1 MKRFQSLISLL
12 LIIGLTYYSFY
23 SLMPQSGASASIPD
37 TEFSSERALIPLKEI
52 TKKPHYIGTEEHT
65 RVREYIV
72 GQLQKLGLETEV
84 QEGFVLNTKWKS
96 LDRSKNILA
105 RIKGTGN
112 GKALLLLSHYDSAL
126 IPSFGASDAGS
137 GVVTILESVRAYL
150 ASGKTPKNDII
161 ILITDAEEVG
171 LDGARLFVNQHPWA
185 KEVGLALNFESR
197 GSGGPSNM
205 IVETNGGNKNLI
217 KAFID
222 ADVKYPAASSLM
234 YSIYK
239 MLPNDTDSTVFRED
253 GGIDGFFFAFIDDH
267 FDYHTAND
275 TYENLDE
282 NTLQHQGEYLLP
294 LIHYFADTDLSTLK
308 STKDYV
314 YINVPIIKMI
324 SYPFSWVIPMVI
336 IAIFLFM
343 ALVFFGINTRK
354 LSGKSIAKSF
364 VPFLLSLV
372 ICGLIGFYGWKL
384 LLNIYPQYNE
394 IQHGFTYNGH
404 TYIAFFVLL
413 TLGILFRIYN
423 NFSKNIN
430 TASLLIAPLTFW
442 LIINVLVAMYL
453 KGAAFFILPVFFGLL
468 SLWIL
473 IRQEKPNLIL
483 MTLISALAIFLFAPH
498 IQFFPV
504 GLGLKMLVASTVF
517 TVLLFGLLLPVFAF
531 YKRKITFSYVF
542 FLLAAGFLIKAHF
555 TSDFSSERQKPNS
568 LIYYNDA
575 DNAESY
581 WATYDATLDDWTKG
595 YLGETPEDASK
606 YISYAS
612 GSKYSKGYT
621 FAVKAPKKEIPL
633 FEVILEKDT
642 VIDGNKKATFTII
655 PKRKVNQISLYA
667 EDGTTFNSLSF
678 NGEEMPLN
686 NKITDAEQKIKSKE
700 LVRYYVTE
708 KDSLEVSYS
717 ISKDQ
722 PVSFIVLEYSYDLL
736 DNQLFS
742 INNRPENMMPKPFV
756 VTDAVVVKK
765 TINMNSLKLK
775 KKDTVNDNLILK

>member
-12 LIIGLTYYSFY
+12 LIIGLTYLSFY
-23 SLMPQSGASASIPD
+23 SLMPQSGAPASIPD
-37 TEFSSERALIPLKEI
+37 TEFSSQRALIPLKEI

-72 GQLQKLGLETEV
+72 GQLQELGLETEV

-105 RIKGTGN
+105 RIKGTEN

-126 IPSFGASDAGS
+126 TPSFGASDAGS
-137 GVVTILESVRAYL
+137 GVVTILESIRAYL

-171 LDGARLFVNQHPWA
+171 LDGARLFVNRHPWA

-294 LIHYFADTDLSTLK
+294 LIHYFAEADLSSLK
-308 STKDYV
+308 STEDDV

-324 SYPFSWVIPMVI
+324 SYPFSWVMPMVI
-336 IAIFLFM
+336 IAIVLFM
-343 ALVFFGINTRK
+343 SLIFFGINTRK
-354 LSGKSIAKSF
+354 LSGISMAKSF

-384 LLNIYPQYNE
+384 LLNLYPQYNE

-404 TYIAFFVLL
+404 TYISFFVLL
-413 TLGILFRIYN
+413 SLGILFSIYYKY
-423 NFSKNIN
+423 SKNIN
-430 TASLLIAPLTFW
+430 AASLFIAPLTFW
-442 LIINVLVAMYL
+442 LIINVLVAIYL
-453 KGAAFFILPVFFGLL
+453 KGAAFFILPVYFGLF

-483 MTLISALAIFLFAPH
+483 MTLLSALAIFLFAPH

-531 YKRKITFSYVF
+531 YKTKKILSYVF
-542 FLLAAGFLIKAHF
+542 ILLAMGFFVKAHF

-575 DNAESY
+575 DNTKSY
-581 WATYDATLDDWTKG
+581 WATYDTMLDDWTKG
-595 YLGETPEDASK
+595 YLGDTPEDASK

-621 FAVKAPKKEIPL
+621 FAVEAPEKEIPL
-633 FEVILEKDT
+633 FEVVLEKDT
-642 VIDGNKKATFTII
+642 IIDGNKNATFTII

-686 NKITDAEQKIKSKE
+686 NTTTDAEQKIKSKE

-708 KDSLEVSYS
+708 KESLEVSFS

-722 PVSFIVLEYSYDLL
+722 PVSFTVLEYSYDLL

-765 TINMNSLKLK
+765 TININSLKLK
-775 KKDTVNDNLILK
+775 KKDTVNDQIIMK